1 MQLARSRTYLSLKR
15 LTLLPL
21 HAFSSPAVGGGKT
34 NKPPQN
40 PFFTKNCKLTATMRV
55 SCFVAVAVA
64 TQVSPVQKVIS
75 LLGKLQ
81 SQLEDEG
88 KAEAASYDKYACF
101 CKETSDEKQYA
112 ILKSKKVIDDLTASI
127 EAADSQIESLQLQI
141 TQKEGDLTAV
151 KDEMKTE
158 QGTRDEAKHA
168 YDAESSD
175 LTEGIRRLKEAI
187 KAIKDSNTKMKN
199 AADVTAALQML
210 STSMWYVADQLTPD
224 ETELIESFMQAPAGK
239 AAAYHRKNSAVIE
252 LLQKLL
258 QVFKGKLKSCEDEE
272 SADSHGFN
280 QSQMKRTHLKQS
292 LQKTIQSA
300 QSTIGE
306 LTEKRTKDD
315 DSKTRESE
323 QLALDQNYL
332 QQLNTQCEG
341 KAADWDS
348 RSQARAEELTA
359 LATAMELLSTKVT
372 ENYSANSKLTLAATG
387 KQTREVQSFEAEV
400 KPVLVRASKRMALMA
415 PAPVTASKAVAV
427 SHVASSL
434 EKAEARAIQEAESF
448 IQLGAAPSQE
458 PAEVRALRFIVSKA
472 KLLHS
477 PSLAAVA
484 TMVGKDP
491 FKKVR
496 DLINDLITK
505 LEDQASDEETEKDFC
520 VEEMGKESENRD
532 NAKMDEEKAKSSIA
546 TSKAK
551 IAGYKEDI
559 TEAEEAVAAL
569 NKEAEEA
576 LALRE
581 EEKENNENTIAS
593 ATEGE
598 EAVKA
603 AIAVLRKF
611 YASTEEFVQ
620 EEPTPNQEPVEGSPE
635 VFKASDTSN
644 QGNQILDFLA
654 VIESDFGRTITA
666 VTKAEADAQSDYDA
680 AKTERD
686 TQIEAQEKIVE
697 DTGKLQEKEESALFD
712 TEEELSDAEK
722 SVEAAVEA
730 LKKLKPQCVD
740 QGLSY
745 KERTA
750 RREQE
755 IEALKEALSILTEST
770 ADFGFM
776 QKQ

>member
-1 MQLARSRTYLSLKR
+1 
-15 LTLLPL
+15 
-21 HAFSSPAVGGGKT
+21 
-34 NKPPQN
+34 
-40 PFFTKNCKLTATMRV
+40 MRV
-55 SCFVAVAVA
+55 SCFVAAA
-64 TQVSPVQKVIS
+64 AASQVNPVQKVIS

-112 ILKSKKVIDDLTASI
+112 ITKSKKVIDDLTASI
-127 EAADSQIESLQLQI
+127 EAADAHIETLQLQI
-141 TQKEGDLTAV
+141 TEKEGALTDV
-151 KDEMKTE
+151 KSEMETE
-158 QGTRDEAKHA
+158 QGIRDEAKEA
-168 YDAESSD
+168 YDTESAD

-187 KAIKDSNTKMKN
+187 KAIKESNKKMKN
-199 AADVTAALQML
+199 AADVSSALQML
-210 STSMWYVADQLTPD
+210 STSMWYVADQLTQE
-224 ETELIESFMQAPAGK
+224 ETELLQSFMQAPAGK
-239 AAAYHRKNSAVIE
+239 AASYHRKNSAVIE

-258 QVFKGKLKSCEDEE
+258 QVFKGKLKACDDEE
-272 SADSHGFN
+272 STDSHGFN
-280 QSQMKRTHLKQS
+280 QAQMKRTHLKQS
-292 LQKTIQSA
+292 LQKSIESA
-300 QSTIGE
+300 QTTIGE

-315 DSKTRESE
+315 DSKTKESE
-323 QLALDQNYL
+323 QLALDQDYL
-332 QQLNTQCEG
+332 RQLGEQCEG

-359 LATAMELLSTKVT
+359 LATAMELLATKVT

-400 KPVLVRASKRMALMA
+400 KPVLARANKRMALMA
-415 PAPVTASKAVAV
+415 PAPAKAPKTVAT
-427 SHVASSL
+427 SHDVAL
-434 EKAEARAIQEAESF
+434 ETAEARAIKEAESF
-448 IQLGAAPSQE
+448 VQIGAAPSQE

-477 PSLAAVA
+477 PSLAAIA

-505 LEDQASDEETEKDFC
+505 LEDQAADEETEKDFC
-520 VEEMGKESENRD
+520 VEEMGKETENRD

-546 TSKAK
+546 ASEAK
-551 IAGYKEDI
+551 IAGYKEEI
-559 TEAEEAVAAL
+559 AAAEESVAAL

-598 EAVKA
+598 AAVKA
-603 AIAVLRKF
+603 AIAVLTKF
-611 YASTEEFVQ
+611 YASSGEFIQ
-620 EEPTPNQEPVEGSPE
+620 EEPKKDEQPVEGSPG
-635 VFKASDTSN
+635 VFKASDTSH

-654 VIESDFGRTITA
+654 VIEADFGRTITT
-666 VTKAEADAQSDYDA
+666 VTKAEEDAQSDYDA
-680 AKTERD
+680 AKKERD
-686 TQIEAQEKIVE
+686 GQIEAQEKIVE
-697 DTGKLQEKEESALFD
+697 DTGKLKDTEETTLFD
-712 TEEELSDAEK
+712 TEDQLKDAQK

-730 LKKLKPQCVD
+730 LEKLKPQCVD

-755 IEALKEALSILTEST
+755 IEALKEALGILTEST